1 MEPLIVPRT
10 VRNAPGGRW
19 RRVAAGEASGDTCQ
33 NGGMTV
39 AAVILAASPES
50 ALADVEGLP
59 RVRRLADV
67 AWAGGAVPIIVV
79 APDPTGEVA
88 AALAGAPVTYVPP
101 APAAAGPV
109 GQMLRGIQAALD
121 EVRDTN
127 AAIVWPARLQ
137 WVDAE
142 TVTSLIEAHGVHP
155 GFVLRPTYDGD
166 TGWPVLIPRPEVER
180 LRSVGPDRMP
190 DQVIEEIFAAGAVDL
205 RLDLGDPGTTHDAST
220 ARADLPPFLGP
231 PGPAS
236 GHYEWGAAIAD
247 AGDQAM
253 AGEAEDWA
261 TDAANPPVADDDRVL
276 TADSARLEP

>member
-142 TVTSLIEAHGVHP
+142 TVTTLIEAHGARREQI
-155 GFVLRPTYDGD
+155 LRPRYGEEV
-166 TGWPVLIPRPEVER
+166 GWPALVPLSLLPL
-180 LRSVGPDRMP
+180 LRTRATNLMP
-190 DQVIEEIFAAGAVDL
+190 DDVLADTVAAGAAMSTI
-205 RLDLGDPGTTHDAST
+205 DLGDPGVMHDIST
-220 ARADLPPFLGP
+220 PIDSLPPFEGPTEPGAGP
-231 PGPAS
+231 PP
-236 GHYEWGAAIAD
+236 EWGAAAAEMPDD
-247 AGDQAM
+247 APLEGPALAPYAQAAEEGD
-253 AGEAEDWA
+253 
-261 TDAANPPVADDDRVL
+261 
-276 TADSARLEP
+276 